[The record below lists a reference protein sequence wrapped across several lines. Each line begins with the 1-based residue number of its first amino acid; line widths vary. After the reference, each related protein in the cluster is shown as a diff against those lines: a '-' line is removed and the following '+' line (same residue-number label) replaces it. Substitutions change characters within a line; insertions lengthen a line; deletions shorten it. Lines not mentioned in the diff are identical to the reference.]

1 MSVQK
6 DESGKRWVQVEV
18 EVPGTPEEVWKAIA
32 TGPGMSCWFMP
43 VGTNEDETERRVG
56 GAIFIGTGDEKQ
68 KVGEFTEWDPPR
80 RFVAEKK
87 SWIPDAPNVAHE
99 WIVEARAG
107 GTCVVRVV
115 NSYFADT
122 GDWDNQLTDMKGGW
136 PRFFGILQ
144 LYMTHFRGQPCSAI
158 HLMGPTTMS
167 QAQVWETA
175 VDALG
180 LDGAKEGAPW
190 KSSPSAVAQ
199 LSGTVDRI
207 TETPAPSAVLRV
219 NGPIGGTASPLA
231 FTMGGQTMFAM
242 GLYFYGDAAADF
254 VAREEPKWQ
263 AWMMET
269 FPMS

>member
-32 TGPGMSCWFMP
+32 TGPGILCWFMP
-43 VGTNEDETERRVG
+43 VGTNEDETERKVG
-56 GAIFIGTGDEKQ
+56 GAIFTGTGDEKQ

-122 GDWDNQLTDMKGGW
+122 GDWDNQLTDLKGGW

-158 HLMGPTTMS
+158 HLMGPTTMP
-167 QAQVWETA
+167 QAEVWDTL
-175 VDALG
+175 VHALG
-180 LDGAKEGAPW
+180 LEGAKEGSPW
-190 KSSPSAVAQ
+190 KTSMGDAAQ

-207 TETPAPSAVLRV
+207 TAKPAAILRLDEPV
-219 NGPIGGTASPLA
+219 HGTVSPLA
-231 FTMGGQTMFAM
+231 FTMGNHTMM
-242 GLYFYGDAAADF
+242 GLGLYFYGDTAADF
-254 VAREEPKWQ
+254 VAREDPKFQ
-263 AWMMET
+263 SWMKDT